1 MNVDSM
7 YRIVNQHNFFRVVI
21 AAWFLIIVSARPR
34 KPLHTILVKRI
45 FLGCFEPADVEDD
58 IFITCNDLFCTAA
71 TAYSSWQQ
79 VSKFSIT
86 RETK

>member
-1 MNVDSM
+1 MKGDSM
-7 YRIVNQHNFFRVVI
+7 YRIVNQQICFRVVI
-21 AAWFLIIVSARPR
+21 AAGFLIIVSARPW

-45 FLGCFEPADVEDD
+45 FLGCFEPADLEDD
-58 IFITCNDLFCTAA
+58 IFITCNDLFRTA